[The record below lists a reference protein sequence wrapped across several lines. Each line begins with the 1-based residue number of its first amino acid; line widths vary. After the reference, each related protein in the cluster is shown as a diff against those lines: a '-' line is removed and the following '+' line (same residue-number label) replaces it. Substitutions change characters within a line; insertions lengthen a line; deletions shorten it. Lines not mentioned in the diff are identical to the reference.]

1 MMKKL
6 RSLLA
11 LLLIAGML
19 TACGEDTDK
28 EPGNQNGSQEIE
40 IIDYAAT
47 VELNMSSNTAKTE
60 ATVKNFVDGDTV
72 HFHVPTSV
80 NEFGVLKARF
90 IAVDTPESTGKIE
103 EYGKAAS
110 RFTREKLENA
120 VSIIIES
127 DDANWNVDSTGS
139 RNLVWIWYQ
148 PAEGEAYR
156 NLNIEL
162 LQNGLAA
169 GSSAA
174 NNRYG
179 SVCSAALSQSMS
191 AKLNIFSGK
200 DDPDYFYGDAVELTL
215 KELRTNIETYNGM
228 KVAFDGVVT
237 VNADNSVYVEA
248 YDGDTD
254 MYYGMTV
261 YYGYNLNG
269 AGMEIL
275 MVGNEVRIVGTVQY
289 YETGG
294 TWQVAGVS
302 YRQMKPDDPDN
313 LQLISQGK
321 EGAFTL
327 TDPATFANGTVEI
340 IGEEE
345 TNSFPYAQ
353 LALSTTI
360 SMENL
365 YVKDIYTTSAE
376 DSSSK
381 GAMTLTCEVNG
392 VTIYVRTA
400 VLYDDNGQLITQDA
414 YLGKTISV
422 RGIVDYYNGG
432 YQIKVL
438 DDSYIKVTNQ
448 KEESEK

>member
-1 MMKKL
+1 MMKKFK
-6 RSLLA
+6 SLLA
-11 LLLIAGML
+11 IILILGLLS
-19 TACGEDTDK
+19 ACGSNNGTANNGEN
-28 EPGNQNGSQEIE
+28 GQNQGEN
-40 IIDYAAT
+40 IDYAASI
-47 VELNMSSNTAKTE
+47 ELNMSSNTAKTE
-60 ATVKNFVDGDTV
+60 ATVKSFIDGDTV
-72 HFHVPTSV
+72 HFNVPTTV
-80 NEFGVLKARF
+80 VETGVLKARF

-127 DDANWNVDSTGS
+127 DDENWNVDSTGS

-148 PAEGEAYR
+148 PSEGAAYR

-179 SVCSAALSQSMS
+179 SACSAALSQSMA
-191 AKLNIFSGK
+191 AKLNIFSGQK
-200 DDPDYFYGDAVELTL
+200 DPDYYYGEAVELTL
-215 KELRTNIETYNGM
+215 KELRTNIEVYNGM
-228 KVAFDGVVT
+228 KVAFEGVVT
-237 VNADNSVYVEA
+237 MNADNSVYVES
-248 YDGDTD
+248 YDAETGI
-254 MYYGMTV
+254 YYGMPI
-261 YYGYNLNG
+261 YYGFNLNG

-294 TWQVAGVS
+294 TWQVAGVT

-313 LQLISQGK
+313 LQLISQGNP
-321 EGAFTL
+321 ASHVL
-327 TDPATFANGTVEI
+327 TDAATFVNGKVDIEVADEVKTFSYAELVLATTV
-340 IGEEE
+340 
-345 TNSFPYAQ
+345 
-353 LALSTTI
+353 

-365 YVKDIYTTSAE
+365 YVKDVYTTTNE
-376 DSSSK
+376 DSASK

-392 VTIYVRTA
+392 ITISVRTA
-400 VLYDDNGQLITQDA
+400 VLYDDNGNLITADA

-422 RGIVDYYNGG
+422 KGVVDYYSGT
-432 YQIKVL
+432 YQIKVF
-438 DDSYIKVTNQ
+438 DDSYITVLN
-448 KEESEK
+448 